1 MNIYQQIMES
11 LFDNQT
17 HKKVLQRI
25 ELLSEQSQPQWGIMN
40 VGQMLKHC
48 QIPLEVANGTKEL
61 DEKVGF
67 GKKLLFRFFKSAMY
81 NDKPWGK
88 NIATPK
94 DFKVVDQHVFET
106 EKAHLIKVINEFH
119 SKGLNLHWPKHPFFG
134 HFTTDQWGKMQY
146 KHLDHHLRQ
155 FGV

>member
-1 MNIYQQIMES
+1 MES

-48 QIPLEVANGTKEL
+48 QIPLEVANGTKEMT
-61 DEKVGF
+61 EKAGF
-67 GKKLLFRFFKSAMY
+67 AKKLLFKLFKSAMY
-81 NDKPWGK
+81 NDTPWRK

-94 DFKVVDQHVFET
+94 DFKVVDQHVFE
-106 EKAHLIKVINEFH
+106 
-119 SKGLNLHWPKHPFFG
+119 
-134 HFTTDQWGKMQY
+134 
-146 KHLDHHLRQ
+146 
-155 FGV
+155 